1 MTGNRSPESLTVRLY
16 YPQQAEVGGQ
26 GAGVPACSADG
37 HYSQSA
43 FVVDSPGER
52 SGP

>member
-16 YPQQAEVGGQ
+16 YPQQAEVGVR
-26 GAGVPACSADG
+26 ARACRHASADG

-52 SGP
+52 SGA

>member
-1 MTGNRSPESLTVRLY
+1 MPGNRRPESLTVRLY
-16 YPQQAEVGGQ
+16 YPQQAEVGVS
-26 GAGVPACSADG
+26 AGVPACSADG